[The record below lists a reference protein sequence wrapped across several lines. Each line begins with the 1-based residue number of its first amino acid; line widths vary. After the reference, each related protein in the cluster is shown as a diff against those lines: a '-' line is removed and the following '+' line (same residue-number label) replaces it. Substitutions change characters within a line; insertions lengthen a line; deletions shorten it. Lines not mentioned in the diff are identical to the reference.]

1 MSLSIIIPCKNEEQ
15 NIEQTIETI
24 CSYISEKI
32 HDYQINVINDFS
44 TDKTS
49 NILNQIA
56 KNNKKIKI
64 FENEKRGLGGA
75 INCGIS
81 NSDKKYSVI
90 VMADLSDSPNDIV
103 RYYNE
108 ISDKNLDAVLGSRFL
123 KNSEVIDYPKKKLI
137 INRIFNFITKVMFFE
152 NYNDFT
158 NAFKIYK
165 TEVLKEIRPIVS
177 ENFNVFLELPL
188 KIIIRKY
195 NYSVINIDWRNREK
209 GDAKF
214 KIKEL
219 GSKYLFTLL
228 YCFFEKILLNQK
240 RDKISNIN
248 KVNR

>member
-1 MSLSIIIPCKNEEQ
+1 MSLSIIIPCKNEEE

-32 HDYQINVINDFS
+32 QDYQINIVNDFS
-44 TDKTS
+44 TDDTGS
-49 NILNQIA
+49 ILHRIS

-64 FENEKRGLGGA
+64 FENEKRGLGNA
-75 INCGIS
+75 INCGIK
-81 NSDKKYSVI
+81 NSDRKYSVI
-90 VMADLSDSPNDIV
+90 VMADLSDSPNDII

-108 ISDKNLDAVLGSRFL
+108 ICDKNLDAVLGSRFL
-123 KNSEVIDYPKKKLI
+123 KNSKVTDYPKKKLI
-137 INRIFNFITKVMFFE
+137 LNRIFNFVVRIMFLE

-165 TEVLKEIRPIVS
+165 TTVLKEIRPIVS

-195 NYSVINIDWRNREK
+195 NYSIINIDWKNREK

-228 YCFFEKILLNQK
+228 YCFFEKVLLNQK
-240 RDKISNIN
+240 RDEITKIN
-248 KVNR
+248 KVNG